1 GGIPGEHG
9 IGERRVALVPDGV
22 KRLVELGVE
31 VRVERNA
38 GAEAGF
44 LDPEYESAGAT
55 IAPDVFAHAD
65 VICMV
70 QRPSDEEVGRLRE
83 GQTLVALLQPLM
95 SPELVQSLANPR
107 VTAFSM
113 DSIPRSTRAQPM
125 DALSSQS
132 TVSGYKAVLLAAS
145 HLSKFFPMLTT

>member
-55 IAPDVFAHAD
+55 IAPDVYADAD

-70 QRPSDEEVGRLRE
+70 QRPSEEEVGLLRE
-83 GQTLVALLQPLM
+83 GQTVVAFLARPTA
-95 SPELVQSLANPR
+95 PELVESRGNQR
-107 VTAFSM
+107 VTPFSM
-113 DSIPRSTRAQPM
+113 GSSPRITPPQPM
-125 DALSSQS
+125 DARSSQS
-132 TVSGYKAVLLAAS
+132 TVSGYKAVL
-145 HLSKFFPMLTT
+145 